1 MRLENEG
8 STLGLLV
15 TTQLEVLAALQGE
28 LELGLALD
36 ALQPQDNLLG
46 GLSLLVEDRLGLTT
60 ITGLLS
66 VVTSLSLREQRGLY
80 QTTV

>member
-1 MRLENEG
+1 M
-8 STLGLLV
+8 
-15 TTQLEVLAALQGE
+15 LAALQGE

-66 VVTSLSLREQRGLY
+66 VVTSLSLREQRGLH
-80 QTTV
+80 QTTI